1 MVSDF
6 GNTRY
11 CKKCGLEIIRKG
23 DCVTMSANS
32 KFCECDAVH
41 ENTGLKHEVKNI
53 KNYPK
58 YVQDADHE
66 NTGVKN

>member
-11 CKKCGLEIIRKG
+11 CKRCGLEIIREG

-32 KFCECDAVH
+32 KFCECNKIEDDKG
-41 ENTGLKHEVKNI
+41 GLDK
-53 KNYPK
+53 
-58 YVQDADHE
+58 
-66 NTGVKN
+66 